1 LKNVKKNIKNVIEK
15 NFERKNK
22 DVSKNDDNNI
32 NEGLKERC
40 FIDNKV
46 DRIDEEQHIVN
57 KVLEQI
63 DDMVSEYD
71 EKKKD
76 AIKKIEYAKD
86 SSADAYGMLVE
97 NRYQVK
103 NYKKAQEDLNEAK
116 QTLYKSRLKLKIN
129 DLKENEEDDKADEDN
144 YDKIVTSSL
153 INNENTENEVVEILV
168 GEHECGDYL
177 NRIIYSWLNPICR
190 NYVLVD
196 NTKDYIYKNTKYT
209 LEFKRDIVLMNKRV
223 VEVIDKY
230 PIVENADD
238 SIYTDV
244 ADPFLKM
251 LENKRGQKELSNII
265 FSIQKQQTKI
275 VMVPYDKSIIVQ
287 GCAGSGKTMIMLHR
301 LPVLLYDNKKQLFRK
316 QVAVITPSQLYIK
329 MAGRLLEELEIEDI
343 YMDVANEYY
352 SNRIDLYEGGI
363 YKNEIPKNTSR
374 KIIDKKIYN
383 YVHSKKIEKI
393 ITDYFEEN
401 KKRINDVMKEVYSI
415 TNDSDDSVLFS
426 NNMSIKAKD
435 ISIKEMW
442 RKYSVYLLQIL
453 KKEDKKHVD
462 RKKYVKVLIEKS
474 KELYTHINGLCDR
487 YTSALQKK
495 EGLYNNMIYKKEH
508 SKRQLL
514 EKNGEKAKTY
524 KRYIGYEEDIENYMY
539 IRNEVQKAIDSL
551 SENILLRK
559 QVEFYAEHLEGI
571 LKEYDSDEDLSFLEE
586 DFIINNIFRVI
597 KALKK
602 VKFINKEQAE
612 EFKCINKCLTAI
624 NEVSETIDT
633 MKDLYGESS
642 MYSANDY
649 LVIKSAYE
657 DVKYM
662 SEVIVQEA
670 YEMVIDELRFLD
682 DALNTTVR
690 YEFTYYLYL
699 QIIYRY
705 SGKLQEGCDKLVLID
720 EAQNFSLAELD
731 LINNVNGGVI
741 FNLFGDIN
749 QHIELEKG
757 LNTWEDVKDREEYE
771 YFELNQNYR
780 NVSQIT
786 EYCNSRFDMDM
797 QAVNLEGKDVYTY
810 NKSDIDV
817 VKLLKMVYEEKKED
831 YSMAFIVKSIKDDL
845 KDIDLSSID
854 TLINKVRNRRD
865 HIDNKKI
872 NIVEVESAK
881 GIEFDVVVVMQTV
894 SMSRNEEYIACT
906 RALEQLVIYSYVSKN
921 DVYTTRENHCINEIN
936 DYIQR
941 DKLESAKS
949 RLGELFDKKNKKY
962 KERVIDTLFAR
973 IIPNKYANLLAVVW
987 SKISDEKLAEYI
999 NKVSNWLVIYK
1010 DDSAILK
1017 ETLNDMKGQKQE
1029 SKYIYLSEEIVKNDL
1044 FEIKLD

>member
-1 LKNVKKNIKNVIEK
+1 LKSVKKNIKNVIEK
-15 NFERKNK
+15 NLEKK
-22 DVSKNDDNNI
+22 SSKISKSDDNNI
-32 NEGLKERC
+32 EVIQRERC

-46 DRIDEEQHIVN
+46 DRIDEEQNIVN
-57 KVLEQI
+57 KVLDKI

-86 SSADAYGMLVE
+86 SSAEAYGMLVE
-97 NRYQVK
+97 NRYQMK
-103 NYKKAQEDLNEAK
+103 NYKKAQSDLKEAK
-116 QTLYKSRLKLKIN
+116 KTLYKSRLKLKIN
-129 DLKENEEDDKADEDN
+129 DLEVSDDDRASEDN
-144 YDKIVTSSL
+144 YDKIITNSVL
-153 INNENTENEVVEILV
+153 NNENTENEVVEILV

-177 NRIIYSWLNPICR
+177 NRIVYSWLNPICR

-196 NTKDYIYKNTKYT
+196 NTEDYVYKNTKYS

-251 LENKRGQKELSNII
+251 LENKRGQKEMSNII

-275 VMVPYDKSIIVQ
+275 VMVPYDKNIIVQ

-329 MAGRLLEELEIEDI
+329 MANKLLEDLEIEDI

-352 SNRIDLYEGGI
+352 SSRIDLYEGGI
-363 YKNEIPKNTSR
+363 YKREIPKNTSR

-383 YVHSKKIEKI
+383 YVHSRKIEKI
-393 ITDYFEEN
+393 ISDYFEEN
-401 KKRINDVMKEVYSI
+401 KNRINDVMKEVYSI
-415 TNDSDDSVLFS
+415 TKDDDKTVLSSSD
-426 NNMSIKAKD
+426 M
-435 ISIKEMW
+435 SIKEMW
-442 RKYSVYLLQIL
+442 RKYSVYLLNIL
-453 KKEDKKHVD
+453 KQEDKKHED

-474 KELYTHINGLCDR
+474 KELYTHINGLCEK

-495 EGLYNNMIYKKEH
+495 ESLYNNMIYKKEH

-514 EKNGEKAKTY
+514 DKNGEKAKTY

-571 LKEYDSDEDLSFLEE
+571 LKEYDSESELSFLEE

-597 KALKK
+597 TALKK

-612 EFKCINKCLTAI
+612 EFKCINKCLIAI
-624 NEVSETIDT
+624 DKVSEIIDK
-633 MKDLYGESS
+633 MQSLYGEDG

-649 LVIKSAYE
+649 LVLTSAYE

-705 SGKLQEGCDKLVLID
+705 SGKLQEGYDKLVLID

-757 LNTWEDVKDREEYE
+757 LNIWEDISNRDEYE

-797 QAVNLEGKDVYTY
+797 QPVNLEGKDVYTY
-810 NKSDIDV
+810 NKSDVDV
-817 VKLLKMVYEEKKED
+817 VNLLNKVYKEKKED

-845 KDIDLSSID
+845 KDIDMSSID
-854 TLINKVRNRRD
+854 NLVNKVRNRRD

-872 NIVEVESAK
+872 NIIEVDSAK

-906 RALEQLVIYSYVSKN
+906 RALEQLVIYSYFEKA
-921 DVYTTRENHCINEIN
+921 DIYTTRENHCINEIN
-936 DYIQR
+936 DFIQSN
-941 DKLESAKS
+941 KLESAKS

-973 IIPNKYANLLAVVW
+973 IIPNKYANLLAVAW
-987 SKISDEKLAEYI
+987 TKLSDEKFSECI
-999 NKVSNWLVIYK
+999 GKISNWLVIYK
-1010 DDSAILK
+1010 DDSYILK
-1017 ETLNDMKGQKQE
+1017 DVLNDMKDYDEQY
-1029 SKYIYLSEEIVKNDL
+1029 KYSVLSDEITTNNLLK
-1044 FEIKLD
+1044 